1 MGRSECG
8 TAASGTT
15 WAPCR
20 ARLAR
25 LARRGQQVQQV
36 QQARRGPQA
45 RRGLPARPARPAR
58 PDPQDLRPTS
68 RSFYPAAPGP
78 NPPESPLS
86 TWRSPAAAAAAAAVA
101 LSRLEQLALGEE
113 EAAAGAK
120 PLDGSARPSWDPRK
134 PSPLEPAALAGS
146 PPPAPVAAPGAQ
158 AAHPV
163 LVLGV
168 SQPPAPAEGGALLVG
183 SQAPALR
190 MVRPAWPACSREQA
204 AQQDPAAPLAS
215 RHLAA

>member
-25 LARRGQQVQQV
+25 LARRG
-36 QQARRGPQA
+36 
-45 RRGLPARPARPAR
+45 R
-58 PDPQDLRPTS
+58 PDPQDLRSTS
-68 RSFYPAAPGP
+68 RSFYPAAPGRSHP
-78 NPPESPLS
+78 GPPAFTS
-86 TWRSPAAAAAAAAVA
+86 RSPAAAAAAAAVA
-101 LSRLEQLALGEE
+101 LLRLEQLALGEE
-113 EAAAGAK
+113 GAAAGAE
-120 PLDGSARPSWDPRK
+120 PLDGSARRFWDPRK

-146 PPPAPVAAPGAQ
+146 PPPTPLAAPGAQ

-163 LVLGV
+163 LALGV
-168 SQPPAPAEGGALLVG
+168 SQPPAPAERGARLQG
-183 SQAPALR
+183 SEAPALR

-204 AQQDPAAPLAS
+204 AQRDPAAPLAS